1 MTPFEPKF
9 TQMRNNNQNNNN
21 NNNNGIFCPI
31 LPIFWENLSNFGKQ
45 TKLRICQQRLYLDL
59 RGGDDFFI
67 LVF

>member
-1 MTPFEPKF
+1 
-9 TQMRNNNQNNNN
+9 MRNNNQNNNN
-21 NNNNGIFCPI
+21 SNGIFCPI
-31 LPIFWENLSNFGKQ
+31 FAYLLGENSSNFGKQ